1 MLGYKVVRQVNDGW
15 CSASVP
21 NVCAVSYPME
31 GLAEPKIGRLF
42 AFLRREDA
50 RLFAL
55 KEGAYVFRAEL
66 WSPVLTIVY
75 GLNDCLGNVKGD
87 DRLREFWRSPA
98 DYPEKNKALT
108 MRLPEGTVCC
118 AGVTLLA
125 DPISLMERDVTL
137 EVRKVPAAIG
147 ERKEERN

>member
-1 MLGYKVVRQVNDGW
+1 MLGYKVVRQTGDRWV
-15 CSASVP
+15 SVS
-21 NVCAVSYPME
+21 VSRDFAVSYPLE
-31 GLAEPKIGRLF
+31 ELAEPKVGRLF

-50 RLFAL
+50 RRFAL
-55 KEGAYVFRAEL
+55 KEVAFVFRAEL

-75 GLNDCLGNVKGD
+75 GLNDCHGNVTCD

-125 DPISLMERDVTL
+125 DPVPLGEDGEIS
-137 EVRKVPAAIG
+137 
-147 ERKEERN
+147 